1 MNNKSL
7 LTIACSLLGTLIF
20 VVAGSLTVF
29 ATPPAISAVQFPN
42 QFQVNATRSGQ
53 ISFESADR
61 DVAFA
66 RFDVA
71 DGRYYR
77 QVVSPVSQTDLEQ
90 GKLSFS
96 LDCSSYGQKVSLAIT
111 LFNSKGERSEPYD
124 LTFICG
130 QPSVYNFDS
139 EQAEVLPVHERI
151 PLNFFIIDDGV
162 TALAEDAVF
171 TDGSILGTPS
181 PRVLNSIQNTVLPG
195 LTGIWDQCNFGFDLV
210 KVWVVRPQN
219 IQISGQSLDQQLF
232 TTKQGQR
239 VIQYGLGSAD
249 LLRQATYQ
257 IWKAA
262 QDADARAANGFN
274 VLLIGASIMTNGS
287 VADDSE
293 GFSESVWPNYA
304 IVRSGTIVQDILPK
318 QMISTLAH
326 ELGHNLG
333 LAHPGE
339 DDIYEALTD
348 PMNLMAGSGVSPQP
362 RANLLQRQCDKA
374 HVTYTA
380 LKDRL
385 VSQTNQQSTSAPA
398 QTAGASVTWKQTC
411 PQLVCAGKVELSVE
425 TQGFQDLESFGFA
438 SFEYSTDGEHF
449 TEIGVDRRCQ
459 DGFSMTWDTSK
470 LADGHYT
477 LRVEVTDA
485 KGVRASVK
493 LDVTVKNS

>member
-1 MNNKSL
+1 MNKKSL
-7 LTIACSLLGTLIF
+7 LTLACCLLS
-20 VVAGSLTVF
+20 VVAGSIVAF
-29 ATPPAISAVQFPN
+29 ATPPSISAVQFPN
-42 QFQVNATRSGQ
+42 QFQVNTSRAGQ
-53 ISFESADR
+53 ISFESTDH

-77 QVVSPVSQTDLEQ
+77 QVVSSVSQTDLQQ

-96 LDCSSYGQKVSLAIT
+96 LDCTAYGQKVSLAVT
-111 LFNSKGERSEPYD
+111 LFNGNGEKSEPYN
-124 LTFICG
+124 LTFLCG
-130 QPSVYNFDS
+130 EPSVYNFDA
-139 EQAEVLPVHERI
+139 EQAEALSVNERI
-151 PLNFFIIDDGV
+151 PLNFFIVDDGV

-171 TDGSILGTPS
+171 TNGSILGRPS
-181 PRVLNSIQNTVLPG
+181 PRILDAIRNTVIPK
-195 LTGIWDQCNFGFDLV
+195 LTGIWDQCNFGFDLIN
-210 KVWVVRPQN
+210 VWVVRPQD

-232 TTKQGQR
+232 SSQQGQR
-239 VIQYGLGSAD
+239 VIQYGRESAD

-257 IWKAA
+257 IWRAA
-262 QDADARAANGFN
+262 QGADARAANGFN
-274 VLLIGASIMTNGS
+274 VLLIGAGIMTSG
-287 VADDSE
+287 VIADESE

-304 IVRSGTIVQDILPK
+304 VVRSGTIVQDILPK

-333 LAHPGE
+333 LVHPGQ
-339 DDIYEALTD
+339 DDLYETLTD

-362 RANLLQRQCDKA
+362 RANLLQRQCDRA

-380 LKDRL
+380 LKERL

-398 QTAGASVTWKQTC
+398 QTAGASVTWKETC
-411 PQLVCAGKVELSVE
+411 PQLVCAGKVELSVD
-425 TQGFQDLESFGFA
+425 TQGFQDLLSFGFA

-493 LDVTVKNS
+493 LDVAVKNS